1 MKKTIIDLFEASV
14 EKYGAKTFLLEK
26 RHRKFEPTTYAETKE
41 QALEV
46 GAGLASAGIRPGD
59 KVAILAEGSNA
70 WIISELGL
78 FYAGAISV
86 PLSVKL
92 EESND
97 LLFRMRHAEVKAVFV
112 SKYQL
117 PKIRRIRAE
126 LPQLEHVIVLGHI
139 PLESGETAYGTLKR
153 LGRDYLAK
161 NREEFLKTGQAIR
174 NDDYATITYTSGTTA
189 DPKGVVLTHR
199 NYTANVEQSLSRID
213 IPSHYRTLIIL
224 PLDHCFAHVVGFYI
238 MIACGASVATVQI
251 GATPME
257 TLKNIPQNI
266 REVQPH
272 FLLSVPALAKNFRK
286 GIESSIRAKGKFTE
300 RLFRLAL
307 RTAYAYNGDGYSRG
321 RGWRIVLKPF
331 VALFDAVLFRKVREA
346 FGGSMKFF
354 VGGGALLDSELQRFY
369 YAIGIPMFQGYGLS
383 EATPV
388 ISTNSPKYHWHRFGS
403 SGKILIPLDLKIL
416 DEAGREVPRGQ
427 KGEIVIRGENV
438 MAGYWKNP
446 TATAETVRDGW
457 LHTGDM
463 GYVSEDDFL
472 YVLGRFKS
480 LLIASDGEKYSP
492 EGMEEAIV
500 DKSPYIDQIIIHN
513 NQSPFTGAIVVPN
526 REALRRELE
535 ARRVPEG
542 ERAAT
547 AAEILGAEIDR
558 YRAGGVYA
566 GEFPERWLPAGLAI
580 VDEAFTEQNGLVNST
595 MKVVRGKVEEHF
607 RILHE
612 ELELPIF
619 AYDIAVC
626 VHTKLPWKLLA
637 KLGAEGVLAG
647 VKDSSGDDI
656 SFRYLV
662 QENEKNGH
670 PMSILTG
677 HEVVVDGAYLGGAD
691 GSVPGLANVEPEG
704 YVRQWK
710 AAQAGDWATVKA
722 EQDRLNEISHIW
734 DVTSG
739 VQGYAGGVGAFKTA
753 MNLMGI
759 FDSPTMPRPVKAMTG
774 ENVEAI
780 RKVLQD
786 NGLL

>member
-14 EKYGAKTFLLEK
+14 EKYGGKTFLLEK
-26 RHRKFEPTTYAETKE
+26 RHHKFEPTTYAETKE
-41 QALEV
+41 LALEV
-46 GAGLASAGIRPGD
+46 GAGLASVGIRPGD

-97 LLFRMRHAEVKAVFV
+97 LLFRLRHAEVKALFV

-117 PKIRRIRAE
+117 PKIRRIRAQ
-126 LPQLEHVIVLGHI
+126 LPQIEHIIVFGHI
-139 PLESGETAYGTLKR
+139 PLEPGETAYGTLRR
-153 LGRDYLAK
+153 LGRDYLSK
-161 NREEFLKTGQAIR
+161 HREEFLKIGQAIQ

-199 NYTANVEQSLSRID
+199 NYTTNVEQSLSRID

-251 GATPME
+251 GKTPME
-257 TLKNIPQNI
+257 TLKNIPLNI

-286 GIESSIRAKGKFTE
+286 NIESSIRAKGPFVEK
-300 RLFRLAL
+300 LFHLAL
-307 RTAYAYNGDGYSRG
+307 KVDYAYNCDGYSKG
-321 RGWRIVLKPF
+321 HGWRFLLKPL
-331 VALFDAVLFRKVREA
+331 VALFDVILFRKVREA
-346 FGGSMKFF
+346 FGGCMKFF
-354 VGGGALLDSELQRFY
+354 VGGGALLDAELQRFF

-403 SGKILIPLDLKIL
+403 SGKILIPLELKIV
-416 DEAGREVPRGQ
+416 DEQGHELPRGE
-427 KGEIVIRGENV
+427 KGEIIIRGENV

-446 TATAETVRDGW
+446 EATAETIRDGW

-463 GYVSEDDFL
+463 GYVSEEELL

-480 LLIASDGEKYSP
+480 LQIATDGKKYSP

-500 DKSPYIDQIIIHN
+500 ENSPYIDQIIIHN

-526 REALRRELE
+526 AEALRRELE
-535 ARRVPEG
+535 QRHTPAED
-542 ERAAT
+542 RAAEAARIL
-547 AAEILGAEIDR
+547 AAEINK
-558 YRAGGVYA
+558 YRAGGDHA

-595 MKVVRGKVEEHF
+595 MKVVRSKVEKHF
-607 RILHE
+607 RNRLDYLYTPE
-612 ELELPIF
+612 GKPVENAENLAAL
-619 AYDIAVC
+619 
-626 VHTKLPWKLLA
+626 KKLL
-637 KLGAEGVLAG
+637 G
-647 VKDSSGDDI
+647 
-656 SFRYLV
+656 
-662 QENEKNGH
+662 
-670 PMSILTG
+670 
-677 HEVVVDGAYLGGAD
+677 
-691 GSVPGLANVEPEG
+691 
-704 YVRQWK
+704 
-710 AAQAGDWATVKA
+710 
-722 EQDRLNEISHIW
+722 
-734 DVTSG
+734 
-739 VQGYAGGVGAFKTA
+739 
-753 MNLMGI
+753 
-759 FDSPTMPRPVKAMTG
+759 
-774 ENVEAI
+774 
-780 RKVLQD
+780 
-786 NGLL
+786 

>member
-14 EKYGAKTFLLEK
+14 EKYGGKTFLLEK
-26 RHRKFEPTTYAETKE
+26 RHHKFEPTTYAETKE
-41 QALEV
+41 LALEV
-46 GAGLASAGIRPGD
+46 GAGLASIGIRPKD

-97 LLFRMRHAEVKAVFV
+97 LLFRLRHAEVKALFV

-126 LPQLEHVIVLGHI
+126 LPQVEHIIVFGHI
-139 PLESGETAYGTLKR
+139 PLETGETAYGTLRR
-153 LGRDYLAK
+153 LGRDYLSK
-161 NREEFLKTGQAIR
+161 HKEEFLKIGQAIE

-251 GATPME
+251 GKTPME
-257 TLKNIPQNI
+257 TLKNIPLNI

-286 GIESSIRAKGKFTE
+286 NIESSIRAKGPFVE
-300 RLFRLAL
+300 RLFRMAL
-307 RTAYAYNGDGYSRG
+307 KVDYAYNCDGYSKG
-321 RGWRIVLKPF
+321 HGWRFLLKPL
-331 VALFDAVLFRKVREA
+331 VALFDVVLFRKVREA
-346 FGGSMKFF
+346 FGGCMKFF
-354 VGGGALLDSELQRFY
+354 IGGGALLDAEMQRFF

-403 SGKILIPLDLKIL
+403 SGKILIPLELKIV
-416 DEAGREVPRGQ
+416 DEQGRELPRGE
-427 KGEIVIRGENV
+427 KGEIIIRGENV

-446 TATAETVRDGW
+446 EATAEAIRDGW

-463 GYVSEDDFL
+463 GYVSQDEFL

-500 DKSPYIDQIIIHN
+500 DNSPYIDQIIIYN

-526 REALRRELE
+526 AEALRHELDQRKVAEE
-535 ARRVPEG
+535 ARPAE
-542 ERAAT
+542 AAKIL
-547 AAEILGAEIDR
+547 AAEIDK
-558 YRAGGVYA
+558 YRAGGAHA

-580 VDEAFTEQNGLVNST
+580 VDEPFTEQNGLVNST
-595 MKVVRGKVEEHF
+595 MKIIRSKVEEHF
-607 RILHE
+607 RNRL
-612 ELELPIF
+612 
-619 AYDIAVC
+619 D
-626 VHTKLPWKLLA
+626 
-637 KLGAEGVLAG
+637 
-647 VKDSSGDDI
+647 
-656 SFRYLV
+656 YLY
-662 QENEKNGH
+662 
-670 PMSILTG
+670 S
-677 HEVVVDGAYLGGAD
+677 
-691 GSVPGLANVEPEG
+691 PEG
-704 YVRQWK
+704 KSVANAENCK
-710 AAQAGDWATVKA
+710 ALK
-722 EQDRLNEISHIW
+722 
-734 DVTSG
+734 
-739 VQGYAGGVGAFKTA
+739 
-753 MNLMGI
+753 NLL
-759 FDSPTMPRPVKAMTG
+759 R
-774 ENVEAI
+774 
-780 RKVLQD
+780 
-786 NGLL
+786 